1 MDSLN
6 SVSDRLKL
14 GASVLLNYTSYRGN
28 LLHRLPLNARTLRKE
43 IRVFLTKLAVW
54 VESTAYKGRT
64 DILGTRGL
72 IMYQSVFGFLVDVD
86 GLTGILFLRE
96 SLIGNFGF
104 KTPFFQNDFT

>member
-64 DILGTRGL
+64 DILSEILGL
-72 IMYQSVFGFLVDVD
+72 KPRSSRTTLHK
-86 GLTGILFLRE
+86 LW
-96 SLIGNFGF
+96 
-104 KTPFFQNDFT
+104 